1 MAKTSGYLP
10 LSPGVELE
18 QAEKL
23 RRTSVATDFE
33 RGVLLEDEVMGVK
46 MPPTKFILEGLIT
59 EKSINL
65 INGFRE
71 MGKSWL
77 SMMIANEVT
86 WGESGKVGPW
96 KVGESVHTLLVDGE
110 MPLSLIQER
119 LVRMNKGRRKIRYK
133 DSLLFIYP
141 ESYAYRIGLK
151 RANLLDAKWR
161 ESISDTIHEHKIGLM
176 ILDNLSSLAPGID
189 ENSKLEFD
197 AINRWMLEL
206 RFYGCTIILT
216 HHVGKSGEQRG
227 TTAHE
232 DHLDTSLVLNRP
244 ANYKRTDGCKFVAR
258 VTKDRS
264 MVTQG
269 KQFTL
274 QLCENEKGGLEF
286 AVVADAGI
294 DLACRELS
302 DNPDLTQSE
311 AIDMGIAQRT
321 YQRAKDKLGL
331 EKRKYERKEEDAPI
345 K

>member
-1 MAKTSGYLP
+1 MARLLP
-10 LSPGVELE
+10 LSPGLELE

-23 RRTSVATDFE
+23 RRTSIATDFE

-46 MPPTKFILEGLIT
+46 MPPTKFLLQNLIT

-77 SMMIANEVT
+77 AMMIANEVT
-86 WGESGKVGPW
+86 WGETGKVGPW
-96 KVGESVHTLLVDGE
+96 RVGESVHTLLVDGE
-110 MPLSLIQER
+110 MPLSMVQDR
-119 LVRMNKGRRKIRYK
+119 LARMNKGRRKIRYK

-151 RANLLDAKWR
+151 RSNLLDPKWR
-161 ESISDTIHEHKIGLM
+161 EAISDVVHKHSIGLL

-189 ENSKLEFD
+189 ENVKMPFD
-197 AINRWMLEL
+197 PINRWMLEL
-206 RFYGCTIILT
+206 RFYGTTIILT

-244 ANYKRTDGCKFVAR
+244 ANYKRTDGCKFVCR

-264 MVTQG
+264 MVTEG

-274 QLCENEKGGLEF
+274 QLCENKDGGLEF
-286 AVVADAGI
+286 GVVADIGI

-302 DNPDLTQSE
+302 GSPGLTEDE
-311 AIDMGIAQRT
+311 ALDKGISHST
-321 YQRAKDKLGL
+321 FHRAKDRLGL
-331 EKRKYERKEEDAPI
+331 KKRKYEWKNGSNLNSE